1 MLDSVLGVL
10 SNNSGLMV
18 GGGASAMVLWVLKKV
33 PNEHICSV
41 IETACESIGRVMTL
55 GLSKWSVTKNVWN
68 STIEP
73 WFIDLIDNIFGS
85 IVRGFIKGLR
95 ADDKVAGK

>member
-41 IETACESIGRVMTL
+41 IETACESVGRVMTL
-55 GLSKWSVTKNVWN
+55 GLSKWGVTKNVWN

-85 IVRGFIKGLR
+85 MVRGFIKGLR

>member
-85 IVRGFIKGLR
+85 MVRGFIKGLR

>member
-10 SNNSGLMV
+10 SNNSSLMV

-41 IETACESIGRVMTL
+41 IETACESVGRVMTL
-55 GLSKWSVTKNVWN
+55 VLSKWSVTKNVWN
-68 STIEP
+68 NTIEP
-73 WFIDLIDNIFGS
+73 WFIDLVDNIFGS
-85 IVRGFIKGLR
+85 MVRGFIKGLR